1 MGATPGIPIPV
12 VEPGYTT
19 TEFWA
24 TQAASLLAAIILLLT
39 VFNVINWS
47 EPQKAAVSG
56 LALIVITVAEGLYA
70 IARGIRKQNQV

>member
-1 MGATPGIPIPV
+1 MGTGTTPTSP

-39 VFNVINWS
+39 VFNVINWN
-47 EPQKAAVSG
+47 EGQKAAVTG
-56 LALIVITVAEGLYA
+56 LTLVVIGILQGLYA
-70 IARGIRKQNQV
+70 LARGLRKQGQ